1 MPGKSKEDAFRIG
14 HEIADA
20 ITARNPKPMKMKFE
34 KVRASAILSLADG
47 CLTAP
52 FLSSPGLPA
61 IRARRQEALR
71 R

>member
-1 MPGKSKEDAFRIG
+1 MPGKSKEDAFRLG

-34 KVRASAILSLADG
+34 KVRL
-47 CLTAP
+47 
-52 FLSSPGLPA
+52 
-61 IRARRQEALR
+61 RARFRRPLEAR